1 MATIEYRGNRNLK
14 SAGVAVEYTPEM
26 AMEFAKCAEDPVY
39 FIKNYVKIV
48 HVDKGLVKFA
58 LWDFQEE
65 LIHKILDN
73 RFVIARMGR
82 QIGKTTTV
90 AAVLLHYVL
99 FNENFSIA
107 ILANKERQAREIL
120 GRIQMMFEYLPKW
133 LQQGVV
139 EWNKGNIELENG
151 SKILASSTSSSAIR
165 GTSQNVLYLDEFAF
179 VPNNL
184 QEEFFTS
191 VYPTISSG
199 KTTKVIITS
208 TPNGMNMFYK
218 IWKDAEDGKNSYATH
233 YVQWNDVPGRDDEWR
248 AETIRNTSERQFQQ
262 EYCCDFLG
270 SSNTLI
276 DARKI
281 GQLTYSSPLHE
292 ANGVEIF
299 HHPEPN
305 RSYLMTVDTS
315 RGAGIDYSAFIVFD
329 ITEIPYKMVAKFRSD
344 EIPVLVYPN
353 VIHQVGTYYNDSLVL
368 VEINDIGQQVAD
380 ILHFD
385 LEYEG
390 VIFTQTKGKA
400 GQKIGQGFGKTKPQ
414 LGVRTT
420 TSVKRIGCSNFKNL
434 VESDKLILCDV
445 DLIFELSRFIAVKNS
460 YEAEEGYHDD
470 LVMCCVLFAWMV
482 NQPYFKELTDTDV
495 RYRLSQ
501 DQSELIDAHLSPF
514 IIDDGNDFEE
524 ESNDFYSL
532 NW

>member
-1 MATIEYRGNRNLK
+1 MPKVLTQSGFK
-14 SAGVAVEYTPEM
+14 SYYGIRAVENNDDKYKLTLNGCTLICTPDHRLMLEDSSFI
-26 AMEFAKCAEDPVY
+26 FAR
-39 FIKNYVKIV
+39 
-48 HVDKGLVKFA
+48 
-58 LWDFQEE
+58 E
-65 LIHKILDN
+65 L
-73 RFVIARMGR
+73 
-82 QIGKTTTV
+82 KTGDT
-90 AAVLLHYVL
+90 
-99 FNENFSIA
+99 
-107 ILANKERQAREIL
+107 LANDV
-120 GRIQMMFEYLPKW
+120 
-133 LQQGVV
+133 VV
-139 EWNKGNIELENG
+139 ENIETISSHEYVYDLLNVQDTESYITEN
-151 SKILASSTSSSAIR
+151 AI
-165 GTSQNVLYLDEFAF
+165 SHNCLYLDEFAF

-184 QEEFFTS
+184 QEDFFNS